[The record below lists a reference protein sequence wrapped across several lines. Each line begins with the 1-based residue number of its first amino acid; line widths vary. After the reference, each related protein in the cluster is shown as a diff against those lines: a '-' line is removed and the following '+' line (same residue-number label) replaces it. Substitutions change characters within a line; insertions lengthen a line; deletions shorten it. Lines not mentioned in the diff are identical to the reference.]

1 MNYSAFLSVGHLF
14 ANGIKFGQK
23 SVMRARSRSTKKR
36 VRLARALEIQIYCLH
51 ARDEQSCLGGNCKL
65 VGKLPPR
72 WLRLHGAETWWAC
85 VVRRETGGELC
96 GNKAMER
103 WIGSGGLFFLLKMKV
118 LFLDIAARYLRE
130 TNMTLQCALGY
141 NKKNLLFAV
150 ENKMALGWCFLLF
163 WKLKTQ
169 PGVLACYAIFSFQMF
184 TNWRLAKMFQFF
196 VFMFFK

>member
-96 GNKAMER
+96 GNKATER
-103 WIGSGGLFFLLKMKV
+103 
-118 LFLDIAARYLRE
+118 
-130 TNMTLQCALGY
+130 
-141 NKKNLLFAV
+141 
-150 ENKMALGWCFLLF
+150 
-163 WKLKTQ
+163 
-169 PGVLACYAIFSFQMF
+169 
-184 TNWRLAKMFQFF
+184 
-196 VFMFFK
+196 